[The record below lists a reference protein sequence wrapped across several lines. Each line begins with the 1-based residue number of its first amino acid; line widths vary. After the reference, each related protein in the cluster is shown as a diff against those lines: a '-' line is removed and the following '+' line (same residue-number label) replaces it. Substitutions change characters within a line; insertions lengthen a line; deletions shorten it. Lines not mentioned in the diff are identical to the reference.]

1 MRSQNDL
8 PFHLRMAALLVFGL
22 FAEHLAATHLA
33 NWSSPRLGVVA
44 FAIGLIWVALFA
56 WQGDGA
62 AIARVQSLERRLADL
77 EAQVDALEQERRQR
91 RALPPL

>member
-22 FAEHLAATHLA
+22 LVEQLATTHLPH
-33 NWSSPRLGVVA
+33 WSSPRIGLVP
-44 FAIGLIWVALFA
+44 FAIGLVWVALFA

-62 AIARVQSLERRLADL
+62 AAARLRSLEGRLRELEERL
-77 EAQVDALEQERRQR
+77 EALELERRQR
-91 RALPPL
+91 RGLPPL